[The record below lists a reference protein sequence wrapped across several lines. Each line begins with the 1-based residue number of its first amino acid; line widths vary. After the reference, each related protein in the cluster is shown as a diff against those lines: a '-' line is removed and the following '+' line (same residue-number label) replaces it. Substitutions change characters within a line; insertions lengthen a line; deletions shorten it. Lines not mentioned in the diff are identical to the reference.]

1 MFSLEEYIVPTL
13 KNCVVHWKRYVD
25 STHAYIE
32 PDKIDY
38 SMNKLNTYD
47 KQIQFTF
54 EIEKDQRISSLDAS
68 IRRLT
73 NGD

>member
-1 MFSLEEYIVPTL
+1 
-13 KNCVVHWKRYVD
+13 
-25 STHAYIE
+25 
-32 PDKIDY
+32 
-38 SMNKLNTYD
+38 MNKLNTYD